1 MSITKDSWSAFD
13 GETAKIY
20 LDGYGHPS
28 ERSKFL
34 MSSVLKEMFGE
45 ARFHLADFGCG
56 NGHLC
61 QFFRDQGLSLEY
73 TGYDF
78 STSLLNAARAR
89 YACSDDTAFVEG
101 DIQDPDLQG
110 EPADIVLFSH
120 VLETL
125 ESPGASLAAA
135 RNMAPRIMIR
145 FFEPPAD
152 RHDTAVLRMMPVG
165 PGQPEVPYIRRSM
178 SSQYYDML
186 LNDAGCKAVAI
197 HQVKNDRDQVHVL
210 SMTGVDD

>member
-1 MSITKDSWSAFD
+1 MSIAKNSWSAFD
-13 GETAKIY
+13 DDTAKIY

-28 ERSKFL
+28 ERSKLL
-34 MSSVLKEMFGE
+34 MGSILKELFGDT
-45 ARFHLADFGCG
+45 RFHLADFGCG

-61 QFFRDQGLSLEY
+61 QFFRDQGLTLKY
-73 TGYDF
+73 TGWDF

-89 YACSDDTAFVEG
+89 YAGSDDTVFVEG

-152 RHDTAVLRMMPVG
+152 RHDTAVLRMLDVG
-165 PGQPEVPYIRRSM
+165 PGQKQEPYLRRSF
-178 SSQYYDML
+178 STDHYDL
-186 LNDAGCKAVAI
+186 LLHHIGCKSVDI
-197 HQVKNDRDQVHVL
+197 HQVQSDKDQVHVVQL
-210 SMTGVDD
+210 